1 MIDKA
6 HPLRPLFVEQREVL
20 ISQARLYRRWRGAAK
35 MPAEARE
42 LFGELET
49 AVALAIRAIEGRV
62 DIARP
67 WSGD

>member
-35 MPAEARE
+35 TECGIHE
-42 LFGELET
+42 LRGRTLR
-49 AVALAIRAIEGRV
+49 AV
-62 DIARP
+62 
-67 WSGD
+67 